1 MLRMGCCMGA
11 SHGGLLRSE
20 CHMGALTCH
29 MCVTCA
35 VSDLDRVALNSM
47 TYGSPDSAGGA
58 LDGKEG
64 GVYIYACVGATCGE
78 ARCCPHL
85 PRPPRRPRPFSVIPP
100 FLPSFSPLPPS
111 RRPRS
116 VCWGSGA
123 PSTLPSL
130 PPLPPPAPGYHKVQ
144 HMSAVGSGDQPGT
157 SLPPWAIRSGARQ
170 TIYFDP
176 AQVCMH
182 MRGGRGRVHIYLDP
196 AASVPP
202 VRLSSCPH
210 SLDSGCHPH
219 VISTGRLYPGVNH
232 LNRHLPRRS
241 RPPSSR
247 AEGCAPASTMWWRG
261 L

>member
-64 GVYIYACVGATCGE
+64 GVYIYACVGATWGE

-123 PSTLPSL
+123 PSTLPFPS
-130 PPLPPPAPGYHKVQ
+130 PPPPACARLSQ
-144 HMSAVGSGDQPGT
+144 
-157 SLPPWAIRSGARQ
+157 GA
-170 TIYFDP
+170 
-176 AQVCMH
+176 AH
-182 MRGGRGRVHIYLDP
+182 ERGGQRGP
-196 AASVPP
+196 ARHVTAPMGHP
-202 VRLSSCPH
+202 L
-210 SLDSGCHPH
+210 GCQAD
-219 VISTGRLYPGVNH
+219 H
-232 LNRHLPRRS
+232 LL
-241 RPPSSR
+241 
-247 AEGCAPASTMWWRG
+247 
-261 L
+261 